1 MKGVQNVL
9 SMSINSITNEAAL
22 VTDTCISVYDMSSQS
37 LAWSFD
43 YVQSFTEELY
53 EIPWVTEH
61 AVVKSI
67 PGLKSWL
74 VLFNQKFFKLF
85 FNEDYISDFVDMDK
99 SVMDFRYFEMSNLL
113 IMQQANR
120 KILTVAFLEC
130 ENFFEQVAGF

>member
-1 MKGVQNVL
+1 MKSVQNVL
-9 SMSINSITNEAAL
+9 SMAINSITNEAAL

-43 YVQSFTEELY
+43 YAQSFTEELY

-85 FNEDYISDFVDMDK
+85 YNEDYISDFVDMDK
-99 SVMDFRYFEMSNLL
+99 SIIDFRYFEMSNLL